1 MKIILRNNNIEE
13 LSNQYLMYV
22 IIINSQDNFVF
33 PITKSNKLNIPV
45 QGQAE
50 IELDFN
56 KVISVAKYKTIAGQI
71 CINSNYLLPKAEYTI
86 VRKDK
91 VLEFSEANHVD
102 NLKVNEISIVNQ
114 TDINLEL
121 SFKINDY
128 YTFASLNCPLMPK
141 QTTTIE
147 LRKSLFLSIGNTDY
161 IDINALIDNMRND
174 YTTWEKIDL
183 KNEKNLEI
191 CCELVDNKPVFNE
204 CKES

>member
-102 NLKVNEISIVNQ
+102 NLKDNEISIVNQ